1 MEIRQLIH
9 FVAVAET
16 GSLRKASE
24 NVHISHPAISMSIK
38 NLENSLGVKLLA
50 KGNKGVSLTY
60 AGDIFLK
67 KAHSILRQIDDL
79 SISLH
84 STKDSPVGN
93 VRVGMPYGIN
103 NAIAAPM
110 FKILRDHY
118 PGINLIVE
126 EGNTTSL
133 ERLFD
138 NEILDLMINYDINNT
153 MVQKCQPLYVEEF
166 YFIRKF
172 ESKVNLRKDINFHD
186 LIKYPIVSSPGIHS
200 MRRTIERYAFHNGVT
215 FNFARDFQSA
225 HASIKIVVEGLAYT
239 IAPWDLVHDYVK
251 GGLVTAQRIVNP
263 SMERTVCLVSRL
275 RNANVQAVDTIS
287 ASIKLAM
294 LQAYDSDH
302 LRGRFLSN

>member
-1 MEIRQLIH
+1 MEIRQLMH
-9 FVAVAET
+9 FIAVAGA

-24 NVHISHPAISMSIK
+24 NIHISHPAISMSIK
-38 NLENSLGVKLLA
+38 NLENSLGVKLLV
-50 KGNKGVSLTY
+50 KGTKGVSLTY
-60 AGDIFLK
+60 AGELFLS
-67 KAHSILRQIDDL
+67 KAHLILRQIDDL

-93 VRVGMPYGIN
+93 VSLGMPYGIN

-110 FKILRDHY
+110 FKILRDRY

-133 ERLFD
+133 ERSFE
-138 NEILDLMINYDINNT
+138 NEILDLMITYDINNK
-153 MVQKCQPLYVEEF
+153 MDQKCQAIYVEEF

-172 ESKVNLRKDINFHD
+172 EPNVDLEPEINLQD
-186 LIKYPIVSSPGIHS
+186 LIQYPIVSSPGIHS

-225 HASIKIVVEGLAYT
+225 HASLKIVVEGLAYT

-251 GGLVTAQRIVNP
+251 GGLVTAQRIINP

-275 RNANVQAVDTIS
+275 SNANIQAVDTIS
-287 ASIKLAM
+287 ASIKSAM
-294 LQAYDSDH
+294 LQAHDSDH
-302 LRGRFLSN
+302 LRGRFFAN